1 MKKLVF
7 AAIAAVTFG
16 VALAEETA
24 APAAEK
30 PKVPRSELI
39 RRSQM
44 KQFGGM
50 VVRPGSLKGK
60 VVIANATATVDD
72 AVLEKIATEYKKL
85 VKITIE
91 TAKSEKP
98 SLANVSALVEKLD
111 AEAVLFVTD
120 DASLPPLLCAP
131 ESRWTIVNIAGLSK
145 GGATAPV
152 LAGRIRKEVSRGF
165 AYLAGAANSTF
176 SNSLM
181 SAVTKPQTL
190 DYLNDE
196 MPPVEVVARFPEYLK
211 GLGVTPILHVTY
223 KQACQEGW
231 APAPTNE
238 YQQVF
243 WNLANGEPKNPI
255 KITK

>member
-7 AAIAAVTFG
+7 AAMVAVTFG

-131 ESRWTIVNIAGLSK
+131 ESRWTIVNIAGIAK
-145 GGATAPV
+145 GASESVAS
-152 LAGRIRKEVSRGF
+152 ARIRKEVSRGF

-176 SNSLM
+176 ANSLM
-181 SAVTKPQTL
+181 SAVTKPQGL
-190 DYLNDE
+190 DYLSDE
-196 MPPVEVVARFPEYLK
+196 MPPVEVVARFPEYLR
-211 GLGVTPILHVTY
+211 GLGITPILHVTY

-238 YQQVF
+238 YQRVF
-243 WNLANGEPKNPI
+243 WEQANGEPKNPI